1 MDKKTCKRLL
11 QIAFKTRQNATESA
25 MEYKKVHRT
34 FFIEKKIILCVY
46 QGLRVVLSCDEK
58 CDANI
63 FCSRIIAFYFCI
75 VFFEILIYNYK
86 CIRATRIYAC
96 TLLLKI

>member
-34 FFIEKKIILCVY
+34 FFIEKKLFSVFIRVY
-46 QGLRVVLSCDEK
+46 GL
-58 CDANI
+58 
-63 FCSRIIAFYFCI
+63 FC
-75 VFFEILIYNYK
+75 
-86 CIRATRIYAC
+86 RATKNAMQIFFAVALSHSTFASC
-96 TLLLKI
+96 SLKY

>member
-34 FFIEKKIILCVY
+34 FFIEKIFFSLFIGVCGLFLSATKNATKFFLLSHYRILH
-46 QGLRVVLSCDEK
+46 LHSKLIKDEAQRK
-58 CDANI
+58 M
-63 FCSRIIAFYFCI
+63 
-75 VFFEILIYNYK
+75 
-86 CIRATRIYAC
+86 
-96 TLLLKI
+96 